1 MDGKKIV
8 LLIGALLIAVTT
20 AFMARS
26 WLGGSNTPPV
36 AASDMVN
43 QADMPHILVATKAL
57 PVGTILDPTAFRF
70 QPWPKELMENSYFL
84 QQSTNVQT
92 LVGQVVRTAISAGQ
106 PRTIGWLIKPAE
118 RG

>member
-8 LLIGALLIAVTT
+8 LLVGALLIAVTT

-26 WLGGSNTPPV
+26 WLGGSYAPP
-36 AASDMVN
+36 AASANMVN

-70 QPWPKELMENSYFL
+70 QPWPKELMENSYYL
-84 QQSTNVQT
+84 QQSTNIQM
-92 LVGQVVRTAISAGQ
+92 LPGQVVRNAISAGQ
-106 PRTIGWLIKPAE
+106 PLTIGSLIKP
-118 RG
+118 